1 MFKKLYLT
9 TKYSNIVDILVV
21 DNTKIMVKITI

>member
-1 MFKKLYLT
+1 MFKKPYLT